1 MGVLTVTWTASCLL
15 ESVSQ
20 DVSVSKHLRGKAPC
34 GNIHPVISGEYWR
47 LIIWMNTAWSFIV
60 KMKDCERYW
69 VERYVVESLDG
80 VYPICHN
87 IYGLKK
93 SYWPHCVCVS
103 RATNEWRD
111 NWDAWIIEENE
122 VEFGGPNSLRLKSQ
136 KFGCLLLLLLRPSDL
151 SLIHFLHT
159 EASM

>member
-20 DVSVSKHLRGKAPC
+20 DISVSKHLCGKAPY

-60 KMKDCERYW
+60 KMKDCKRYW
-69 VERYVVESLDG
+69 VERNMVESLDG
-80 VYPICHN
+80 IYPICHN

-93 SYWPHCVCVS
+93 AIGLISVWGELQMSEGTIGMP
-103 RATNEWRD
+103 
-111 NWDAWIIEENE
+111 
-122 VEFGGPNSLRLKSQ
+122 GSLRKMKLNLVGLIPWDWKV
-136 KFGCLLLLLLRPSDL
+136 KNLVVLLLLLLRPSDL
-151 SLIHFLHT
+151 SLIHFLHI